1 MANESPIRFA
11 FAFGMASGHIN
22 PSLPIARA
30 LVKLGHEVHYLSR
43 EQMRAPIE
51 DTGAHFT
58 NELEECPELYEGR
71 KEDLFGATEALKLE
85 HGLEEDPMML
95 SWVKLA
101 PISLELGLPGVLRWM
116 QRLQPQVLVFCPML
130 NRDAFFAAKIL
141 GIPRVPLLTT
151 AGPGSMV
158 SVINQFLSWSGLSMP
173 EIIERARKFPASA
186 EAIRRLADMGVNYE
200 AELELSAKSPGA
212 IGCMVHSPITVVTTC
227 EDMQDP
233 VPPELEA
240 AYSSQGAKFVYVG
253 PLLDQQ
259 GARRA
264 AGHKFAQFAH
274 SDTEKAGDSPKDVL
288 EELRDARDA
297 GRLIVLASMGTV
309 ITGDSPDFGWAV
321 KPVESQRQGLTG
333 KQLCQAAWS
342 GVFDAFG
349 AKEGDLLEKTPLI
362 LVSVGPQK
370 DALDSVKVPP
380 NAICKPVLPQVDLLR
395 AGVDIFLTHG
405 GQNSFMESLAAGVP
419 VVVCPGFA
427 DQPANAQK
435 AAELQVGLQ
444 VTRPVPAEGEE
455 DAATASYTTSVA
467 EALRR
472 VQQEPVFRTAAAECG
487 RKITEAG
494 GVQRTVDILLQT
506 GRERWKPN
514 DRGGVDYNVDSAV
527 TGPGSV
533 NFATVT
539 EKFTLNSNTFA
550 LYNCMN
556 VMRYT
561 IEETIVKVAHM
572 APAAQSTASDHDL
585 GETAPA
591 VFYQYLIKHANGS
604 LMAQTSQYRLP
615 ETDINFTSF
624 IPGSLQTDVFAMA
637 KRQGRWEGTGWRDCR
652 TPQKGWNISFPEKKG
667 DNLVAIATVQDLQV
681 AALAVLTLLAWREET
696 VGSDGF
702 EHAGQFSMYWSL
714 PLGMSAGYGKH
725 GQMTCSCDTAPSRA
739 PWLAASAPCNP
750 CLERI
755 LRRRRRSRRA
765 LLCSPGTSCWPA
777 TGPRHLFRPATEL
790 TSLGG
795 RLQS

>member
-173 EIIERARKFPASA
+173 EIIERARRFPASA

-212 IGCMVHSPITVVTTC
+212 IGCMVHSPITIVTTC

-233 VPPELEA
+233 VPPELDA
-240 AYSSQGAKFVYVG
+240 VYSSQGAKFVYVG

-259 GARRA
+259 GSRRA

-274 SDTEKAGDSPKDVL
+274 SDSSAEKARDSPTDVL

-370 DALDSVKVPP
+370 DALDSLKVPP

-444 VTRPVPAEGEE
+444 VTRPVPAEGEA
-455 DAATASYTTSVA
+455 DAAAASYITSVA

-472 VQQEPVFRTAAAECG
+472 VKQEPVFRTAAAECG

-506 GRERWKPN
+506 GRERP
-514 DRGGVDYNVDSAV
+514 
-527 TGPGSV
+527 
-533 NFATVT
+533 
-539 EKFTLNSNTFA
+539 
-550 LYNCMN
+550 
-556 VMRYT
+556 
-561 IEETIVKVAHM
+561 
-572 APAAQSTASDHDL
+572 
-585 GETAPA
+585 
-591 VFYQYLIKHANGS
+591 
-604 LMAQTSQYRLP
+604 LP
-615 ETDINFTSF
+615 
-624 IPGSLQTDVFAMA
+624 
-637 KRQGRWEGTGWRDCR
+637 
-652 TPQKGWNISFPEKKG
+652 
-667 DNLVAIATVQDLQV
+667 
-681 AALAVLTLLAWREET
+681 TLLAN
-696 VGSDGF
+696 
-702 EHAGQFSMYWSL
+702 
-714 PLGMSAGYGKH
+714 
-725 GQMTCSCDTAPSRA
+725 TAP
-739 PWLAASAPCNP
+739 
-750 CLERI
+750 
-755 LRRRRRSRRA
+755 
-765 LLCSPGTSCWPA
+765 TSHTVKECRVQA
-777 TGPRHLFRPATEL
+777 
-790 TSLGG
+790 
-795 RLQS
+795 